1 MLRSCIV
8 GCGAISPLHANG
20 IQQAPEGVLEAVCDI
35 RPQRADALAA
45 RYGCRALYSFGDV
58 LKDPRIDVVHVCTPH
73 FLHADMTV
81 RALRAGK
88 HVLQEKPV
96 AISRPDLESLLAATT
111 ETGGHLCIC
120 LQNRTNACI
129 RAMAERIRTD
139 SSLGKLTGVSG
150 FLVWRRDE
158 AYYAQDS
165 WRGHWD
171 TEGGSLMSNQAIH
184 LIDLMHFFAGPARRV
199 RAHIATKL
207 LEGVIETEDTADA
220 LIEFENGV
228 RGVFFGTNT
237 YTSSSPITL
246 ELNFE
251 NATLRYV
258 DQTLYIA
265 RRGEQAECLARDAAA
280 EQGKS
285 VWGRGHQQ
293 AIGDFYRF
301 LSGNGKSYLS
311 LADVLP
317 SSKTL
322 LALYESGKAGNV
334 WTNV

>member
-20 IQQAPEGVLEAVCDI
+20 IQHAPEGVLEAVCDI
-35 RPQRADALAA
+35 RSQRADEAAA
-45 RYGCRALYSFGDV
+45 RYGCRALYSFDDV

-73 FLHADMTV
+73 YLHADMTV

-88 HVLQEKPV
+88 QVLQEKPV
-96 AISRPDLESLLAATT
+96 AITRPDLKALLAATA
-111 ETGGHLCIC
+111 ETGGHLCIS

-129 RAMAERIRTD
+129 STLAERIRTD
-139 SSLGKLTGVSG
+139 SSLGKLTGISG
-150 FLVWRRDE
+150 FLVWQRDE
-158 AYYAQDS
+158 AYYAQDP

-184 LIDLMHFFAGPARRV
+184 LIDLMHLFAGPARRV

-220 LIEFENGV
+220 LIEFENGI

-237 YTSSSPITL
+237 YTSSSPIML
-246 ELNFE
+246 ELDFE
-251 NATLRYV
+251 NARFRYV
-258 DQTLYIA
+258 DQTLYII
-265 RRGEQAECLARDAAA
+265 RRGEPAECLACDAAA
-280 EQGKS
+280 EQGKA
-285 VWGRGHQQ
+285 VWGSGHQQ
-293 AIGDFYRF
+293 IIGDFYRF
-301 LSGNGKSYLS
+301 LSGGGGSYLS